1 MSPSRWKEHDED
13 EEVETT
19 FTMIYDLVAKEHGL
33 VTAAVYGVVHRHC
46 LMREGVCRASTRR
59 IGEVIGLNHNTVQ
72 RELLWLCDLGFIYDT
87 TPGRRN
93 KPHVY
98 KDWFLD
104 DPPPRNFKRKKDN
117 K

>member
-1 MSPSRWKEHDED
+1 MARSVPKEYEAD
-13 EEVETT
+13 EEVEST
-19 FTMIYDLVAKEHGL
+19 FTMIYDLVAKEWGL

-59 IGEVIGLNHNTVQ
+59 LGELVGLNHNTVQ
-72 RELLWLCDLGFIYDT
+72 RELWWLCELGFIYDT

-98 KDWFLD
+98 KDWFLE
-104 DPPPRNFKRKKDN
+104 DPPPRAIMQKKD

>member
-1 MSPSRWKEHDED
+1 MSGSKWKEHDED
-13 EEVETT
+13 EKLEST

-33 VTAAVYGVVHRHC
+33 VTAAVYGVVHRYC

-59 IGEVIGLNHNTVQ
+59 IGELIGLSHYTVQ
-72 RELLWLCDLGFIYDT
+72 RELWYLDSIGYICDT
-87 TPGRRN
+87 TPGKRN

-98 KDWFLD
+98 KDWFRD
-104 DPPPRNFKRKKDN
+104 DPPPRNFKRKKD